1 MNIKDGNIEDTR
13 QPPDEPEAQ
22 FCEDCGEEMEYRLYD
37 IVATK
42 FIKDGFRCNNPFCP
56 DKFAIECGTT
66 VIEMAN
72 HLVEVEQDL
81 KYAKAALKYA
91 EARIVNLTTIR
102 IRREDRIE
110 ELENQ
115 IEELTRSQHE

>member
-22 FCEDCGEEMEYRLYD
+22 FCEDCGEEMAEIHDWDGVSSHRCTNVMCPSKFNAGE
-37 IVATK
+37 VA
-42 FIKDGFRCNNPFCP
+42 F
-56 DKFAIECGTT
+56 
-66 VIEMAN
+66 VMAN

-81 KYAKAALKYA
+81 KDAKTALKYA

>member
-1 MNIKDGNIEDTR
+1 MNDRNIEDTR
-13 QPPDEPEAQ
+13 QPPDEPETE
-22 FCEDCGEEMEYRLYD
+22 FCEDCGEEMAEIHDWDGVSSHRCTNVMCSSKFNAGE
-37 IVATK
+37 VAY
-42 FIKDGFRCNNPFCP
+42 
-56 DKFAIECGTT
+56 
-66 VIEMAN
+66 VMAN

-81 KYAKAALKYA
+81 KDAKTALKYA